1 MATVNLVVIA
11 RNESRC
17 IARCL
22 QSAAAVVD
30 EMIVLDTGST
40 DNTAALAMAAGAR
53 VIHFEWTGSF
63 SEARNKSLELSQ
75 SDWNLVL
82 DADEWIE
89 DPAPWAFIRQMI
101 SDSAPFIGLIRVRN
115 EIDLAGRQEIADTWI
130 PRLLPK
136 GVRYQGRIHEQ
147 PISRFEDR
155 KLDLTVRHDG
165 YRKDRAIEKHHRNHI
180 LLKVALQEAPE
191 DAYLHFQMG
200 AQFEVIEDWSSACDH
215 YAASTRF
222 GGAVQAFAHTLSFRH
237 LHALARCKRYEQAL
251 ELGLSLRERWPDSSD
266 VHFAFGDVCLDLA
279 AAEPTRAMDTWLPA
293 AEAAWLRCLEI
304 GEGTR
309 HAAHVVGRGSHL
321 AAHNLAVIYEG
332 LGLEQK
338 AKQYR
343 RAALSGDEIQIVQE
357 TATCN

>member
-1 MATVNLVVIA
+1 MSIVNLVVIA

-17 IARCL
+17 IERCL
-22 QSAAAVVD
+22 QSAAAFVD

-40 DNTAALAMAAGAR
+40 DDTVAKAMAAGAW
-53 VIHFEWTGSF
+53 VVPYEWTGSF
-63 SEARNKSLELSQ
+63 SEARNKSLDLSKAA
-75 SDWNLVL
+75 WNLVL
-82 DADEWIE
+82 DADEWIA
-89 DPAPWAFIRQMI
+89 DPAPWASMRQLI

-115 EIDLAGRQEIADTWI
+115 EIDLAGRQEIADTWV

-147 PISRFEDR
+147 PISRYEDR
-155 KLDLTVRHDG
+155 KLDLAVRHDG
-165 YRKDRAIEKHHRNHI
+165 YRKDRAIQKHHRNHI
-180 LLKVALQEAPE
+180 LLKIALQEAPE

-200 AQFEVIEDWSSACDH
+200 TQAEVIEDWKTACDH
-215 YAASTRF
+215 YAASMRY
-222 GGAVQAFAHTLSFRH
+222 GGTVQAFGHTLGFRY

-251 ELGLSLRERWPDSSD
+251 ELGLSLRDRWPDSSD

-279 AAEPTRAMDTWLPA
+279 TAEPQRAMDTWLPA

-304 GEGTR
+304 GEDTQ

-332 LGLEQK
+332 LGLKEQ
-338 AKQYR
+338 AQRYR
-343 RAALSGDEIQIVQE
+343 RVCPAGHEVQ
-357 TATCN
+357 AVQGIA